1 MKKLNNVNLTFP
13 LDDNEK
19 ILFKD
24 YAHMHDADYNVNG
37 ALYLTN
43 LRLVF
48 VGLIPHNKT
57 KVTYS
62 VPLSRIVDVK
72 PEKSLFILNN
82 VLRIIDCEQQNY
94 KFIVKGQQEWHAQIR
109 MQLGN
114 SEAPA
119 SV

>member
-1 MKKLNNVNLTFP
+1 MSNVNLEFP
-13 LDDNEK
+13 LNDNEK

-43 LRLVF
+43 DRLVF
-48 VGLIPHNKT
+48 VGLIPHNST

-62 VPLSRIVDVK
+62 VLLSRITDVRR
-72 PEKSLFILNN
+72 EKSLFCLNN
-82 VLRIIDCEQQNY
+82 VLRIVDCEQQSY

-109 MQLGN
+109 RQLG
-114 SEAPA
+114 SPA
-119 SV
+119 SA